1 MEYNSGN
8 KSNKHSQII
17 ALRKKFING
26 SNLTQKN
33 SISKF
38 YDRIQDLKSNQKNS
52 LQRLN
57 MNNFDSELIRSPKN
71 DNYDNE
77 MIRYSILRNNLNNQV
92 INEFSITVG
101 NKTKRILENNLKN
114 DSERKNDLNVNEKK
128 VMGKRN
134 ETINDKKTI
143 INVNQYYPSYFINA
157 QNQNFKEKK

>member
-17 ALRKKFING
+17 SLRKKFING

-77 MIRYSILRNNLNNQV
+77 MITYSILRNNLNNQV

-101 NKTKRILENNLKN
+101 NKTERILENNFNN
-114 DSERKNDLNVNEKK
+114 DSGKKNDLNTNEKK

>member
-1 MEYNSGN
+1 
-8 KSNKHSQII
+8 
-17 ALRKKFING
+17 
-26 SNLTQKN
+26 
-33 SISKF
+33 
-38 YDRIQDLKSNQKNS
+38 
-52 LQRLN
+52 
-57 MNNFDSELIRSPKN
+57 
-71 DNYDNE
+71 

-101 NKTKRILENNLKN
+101 NKTERIMENNFNN
-114 DSERKNDLNVNEKK
+114 DSGKKNDLSTNEKK